1 MIVIICLDDDNG
13 MVFNKRRQSR
23 DRAVIERICKN
34 FAGKRI
40 FVSEYSA
47 ELFSDKSLIH
57 VDNNFLENAE
67 KDDVC
72 FVEKKSLSPYIDK
85 METIIVY
92 RWNRK
97 YPSDIKLDIPLIDS
111 DWSLISS
118 VDFAGHSH
126 EKITE
131 EIYKK

>member
-13 MVFNKRRQSR
+13 MVFNNRRQSR

-47 ELFSDKSLIH
+47 DLFPDKEAIH
-57 VDNNFLENAE
+57 IDNNFLENAE
-67 KDDVC
+67 KDNIC
-72 FVEKKSLSPYIDK
+72 FVEKESLLPYESKI
-85 METIIVY
+85 ETIIVY

-97 YPSDIKLDIPLIDS
+97 YPADIKLDIPLEGS
-111 DWSLISS
+111 DWKLVSS

-126 EKITE
+126 KKITE
-131 EIYKK
+131 EIYIK

>member
-13 MVFNKRRQSR
+13 MVFNNRRQSR
-23 DRAVIERICKN
+23 DRVVIERICDR
-34 FAGKRI
+34 FASKRI
-40 FVSEYSA
+40 FISEYSA
-47 ELFSDKSLIH
+47 ELFPDKSLIH

-67 KDDVC
+67 KNDVC
-72 FVEKKSLSPYIDK
+72 FVEKESLLPYESKI
-85 METIIVY
+85 ETIIVY

-111 DWSLISS
+111 DWRLVSS
-118 VDFAGHSH
+118 VEFAGHSH